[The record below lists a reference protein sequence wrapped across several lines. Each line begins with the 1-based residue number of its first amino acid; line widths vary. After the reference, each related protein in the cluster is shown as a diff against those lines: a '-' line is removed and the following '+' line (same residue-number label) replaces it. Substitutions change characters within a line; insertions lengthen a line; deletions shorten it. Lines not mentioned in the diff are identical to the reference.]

1 MTKSAHIRVTAVE
14 IAFALAFILS
24 GCAHAPEPA
33 EPLVWDAQT
42 KSYTAK
48 SGEVVAHIFFTA
60 KNVSSREVVINK
72 VETSCGCTVAK
83 LPGEPWRLKPRE
95 NGKLEL
101 IVDLRG
107 KTGTLTKG
115 IRVVSTNAEKN
126 LLINVTIPPGSTNH
140 MPADADRLW
149 NQAVAGT
156 DHQAVFKNDCVKCHL
171 EPAFG
176 KYGEN
181 LYRVSCGI
189 CHESPHRATMVPN
202 LHALNK
208 EPSADYW
215 RNWVAHGKAG
225 TLMPGFAATD
235 GGPLDD
241 SQIDSLVEY
250 LQKNFSKSGKVSA
263 SNSSNQPAP
272 AAKAGGQR

>member
-1 MTKSAHIRVTAVE
+1 MRYSAQMIKPAY
-14 IAFALAFILS
+14 IAFALALVLL

-33 EPLVWDAQT
+33 EPLVWDALT
-42 KSYTAK
+42 KDCTAK

-60 KNVSSREVVINK
+60 KNVSSKEVIINK

-83 LPGEPWRLKPRE
+83 LPGEPWRLKPKE

-115 IRVVSTNAEKN
+115 IRVVSTNAEKS
-126 LLINVTIPPGSTNH
+126 LLINVTIPPGSTNN
-140 MPADADRLW
+140 MPADADRIW

-208 EPSADYW
+208 ETSADYW

-272 AAKAGGQR
+272 AVNAGGQR